1 MEGAGSR
8 LSRASSRYG
17 PTATVFNGPVRKWKK
32 RWVHVSP
39 PSAAAAPASHH
50 RSHFQPNH
58 PASNLFLCRWTPVSS
73 GASAAPDGGDGGGG
87 GSGSAE
93 EAPRRKYR
101 YTPIAVLEDHTKA
114 AARKAEEGK
123 ISENYPST
131 GGPMVE
137 NDDMYGKSDH
147 AEDEEKEIQNLSKG
161 GLDLGVSPDEPE
173 NGHDDVD
180 DKSATMLKTTTSG
193 FWSRG

>member
-39 PSAAAAPASHH
+39 PPPSATHTNHH
-50 RSHFQPNH
+50 KPHFRPNN
-58 PASNLFLCRWTPVSS
+58 PSSALFLCRWTPVSS
-73 GASAAPDGGDGGGG
+73 GASAASDGDD

-93 EAPRRKYR
+93 ETPRRKYR
-101 YTPIAVLEDHTKA
+101 YTPIAALEDHTKT
-114 AARKAEEGK
+114 AARKADEGK

-137 NDDMYGKSDH
+137 NDDIYGKIDHSDD
-147 AEDEEKEIQNLSKG
+147 EDKEVQNSSKG
-161 GLDLGVSPDEPE
+161 GLDLGVSLDETE
-173 NGHDDVD
+173 NGHDDD
-180 DKSATMLKTTTSG
+180 EDKSTTMLKTTASG
-193 FWSRG
+193 FWSMG